1 MPNNKPT
8 FVRWR
13 VMSILVLAS
22 FVSYTLRYNFSAA
35 APAMI
40 KDLGLT
46 EIQWGWTVAAFLT
59 SYAFFQLPGG
69 LLGDRFGPRRVI
81 TIIAVLWALLTA
93 LTALVPGADSA
104 SVIVIMASLML
115 VRILAGFA
123 HAPIYPAGNPVVV
136 NWFPI
141 GGWAFPNG
149 LSSMGLNLGIAA
161 STPVMAWLIVEFG
174 WRVTFLFVA
183 PLGLALAALWWWYG
197 RDTPAEH
204 SAVNEAEIQLIRRGR
219 SMDASADVRPESIGL
234 LQLLKN
240 RDVFWLT
247 FSYFCIQYTF
257 YVVLSWF
264 FYFLVEIREFS
275 MAEAGWLTSGQ
286 FIAGAAGATLS
297 GWYCDRL
304 CRRLGLSW
312 GCRLP
317 LIIGGVGSALCLL
330 GGIYYP
336 GQAVAVGLLIACI
349 FFGQT
354 TEAPYWTISM
364 AIGGKHSGAVGG
376 AMNTGGNAV
385 GIFSAVLVPWTASTF
400 GWSFAIAL
408 AAILSLIASAM
419 ILLVNPDRKIDQ

>member
-115 VRILAGFA
+115 VRILAGS
-123 HAPIYPAGNPVVV
+123 
-136 NWFPI
+136 
-141 GGWAFPNG
+141 NG

>member
-174 WRVTFLFVA
+174 WRVTFLGGGMGETRQRNTAPSMRRKYNSSDAVA
-183 PLGLALAALWWWYG
+183 PW
-197 RDTPAEH
+197 TQVPT
-204 SAVNEAEIQLIRRGR
+204 SGR
-219 SMDASADVRPESIGL
+219 SRSVCC
-234 LQLLKN
+234 N
-240 RDVFWLT
+240 
-247 FSYFCIQYTF
+247 C
-257 YVVLSWF
+257 
-264 FYFLVEIREFS
+264 
-275 MAEAGWLTSGQ
+275 
-286 FIAGAAGATLS
+286 
-297 GWYCDRL
+297 
-304 CRRLGLSW
+304 
-312 GCRLP
+312 
-317 LIIGGVGSALCLL
+317 
-330 GGIYYP
+330 
-336 GQAVAVGLLIACI
+336 
-349 FFGQT
+349 
-354 TEAPYWTISM
+354 
-364 AIGGKHSGAVGG
+364 
-376 AMNTGGNAV
+376 
-385 GIFSAVLVPWTASTF
+385 
-400 GWSFAIAL
+400 
-408 AAILSLIASAM
+408 
-419 ILLVNPDRKIDQ
+419 